1 MGGEAAKARRRLKR
15 LNPSDGEA
23 TSPGQKLIDNIM
35 SDAPTQPKMDGENSG
50 ADDVR
55 LRIQR
60 KMARKASGKFK
71 SQAQTIERSLYPA
84 DKRKPEGRNTGEDRA
99 AKRPFNVFKGSST
112 ETSRKPNFRDHV
124 ERSLNPS
131 DRRKSKDANRPA
143 KVFKG
148 NPNDRDTLLNKT
160 TPRYK
165 NDNQSAKKDHNN
177 KNSNPK
183 ANKPKHLKRKMHQLS
198 KTIAEGNQRDE
209 TDIISVLEGQMKQLA
224 EQMQE
229 FKRLKQKNVQDKQ
242 SLGGEVERS
251 GGEDLRAIDNGS
263 KTQRGGK
270 EGGSDSNDGKATF
283 HQETRAT
290 KSAKIRTSPSSSNPP
305 DEDLSSDEDINVES
319 SNARLRG
326 KRRRGQRDG
335 AGRRGDDP
343 GESTAINGSE
353 KRAVTLIPHASDQ
366 NHEKIPVKAG
376 DTPHAILGNSSEPPI
391 KKTTK
396 KDDKRRCIGRKPV
409 TDFVIGNFYSGKVR
423 YIKPKLGSFIDIGSH
438 SDAFCHISCTS
449 DAFVSSVT
457 DILKVDDIVDARV
470 VEIDREK
477 KRITV
482 SLRSEG
488 VAENEQDRLKTTRQ
502 YEHGIKGRDE
512 HSGSSETSLEKEGF
526 GVDKSRTI
534 VNAVTSK
541 DLTPKASP
549 IRTICHPSISNSA
562 NSIND
567 IKRERKIARR
577 AERRAQSEQQ
587 RHTDLDEGQVQ
598 SEVCSTAPTGQSGI
612 DLKRERKLARRAE
625 RRAAKETMN
634 GNACP

>member
-1 MGGEAAKARRRLKR
+1 M
-15 LNPSDGEA
+15 N
-23 TSPGQKLIDNIM
+23 
-35 SDAPTQPKMDGENSG
+35 DAPTQPKMDGENSG

-84 DKRKPEGRNTGEDRA
+84 DKRKPEGRSTGEDRV
-99 AKRPFNVFKGSST
+99 AKRPFSVFKGGTSN
-112 ETSRKPNFRDHV
+112 ETSRKPNFRGHV
-124 ERSLNPS
+124 ERSPNPS

-143 KVFKG
+143 KAFKG
-148 NPNDRDTLLNKT
+148 NSNDRDTLLNKT

-165 NDNQSAKKDHNN
+165 NDNQSAKK
-177 KNSNPK
+177 NSNPK
-183 ANKPKHLKRKMHQLS
+183 ANKPKHLKRKIHQLS
-198 KTIAEGNQRDE
+198 KTIAEGYQRDE

-229 FKRLKQKNVQDKQ
+229 FKRLKQKNVQVKQ

-263 KTQRGGK
+263 KTQQGGK

-290 KSAKIRTSPSSSNPP
+290 TSDTIRTSLSSSNPP

-319 SNARLRG
+319 SNARTRG

-335 AGRRGDDP
+335 AGRRGDDS
-343 GESTAINGSE
+343 GENSAINGS
-353 KRAVTLIPHASDQ
+353 KKSAVTLIPNASDDE
-366 NHEKIPVKAG
+366 NHRKTPVEAG

-438 SDAFCHISCTS
+438 SDAFCHISCSS

-470 VEIDREK
+470 LEIDREK

-502 YEHGIKGRDE
+502 YEHGMKGRDE

-549 IRTICHPSISNSA
+549 IRSICHPSISNST

-567 IKRERKIARR
+567 IKRERKTARR

-587 RHTDLDEGQVQ
+587 RHTFALDDLDEGQVQ
-598 SEVCSTAPTGQSGI
+598 SKVCSTAPSGQSGI

-625 RRAAKETMN
+625 RRAAKET
-634 GNACP
+634 